1 MSAAE
6 FSTRLGAWCAKYP
19 NQHIAAAAMGV
30 SYGTLTGWLGGRMPC
45 SLTRAAVLR
54 RIDGGTM
61 DEARESSVAGLSSA
75 CRMWRGQHGLSQIN
89 AAEILG
95 LPRETFRR
103 VELMSRQANPLAAG
117 ELLRR
122 MSLPVDPD
130 ALAAV
135 RRRTRPVEP
144 GAVGAALRKWRKR
157 YRLTHARAAEALTKM
172 GMFTTG
178 RTIWVWESARML
190 PRQPLAL
197 MRLLEQTPPK
207 RPRKPGRDKSFG
219 RQLRAWRKGRG
230 LTRTEAM
237 AVLGVPGDQAKFSD
251 WERGKKTPHNVPEL
265 LAKMSAAPSL
275 PAPASTFGAQL
286 RAWRKS
292 RGLTQKEAV
301 AALGITGDQAKL
313 SDWECGKKKPHNV
326 AELLAKIGGAL

>member
-6 FSTRLGAWCAKYP
+6 FSTKLGAWCAKYP
-19 NQHIAAAAMGV
+19 NQQIAAAELGV
-30 SYGTLTGWLGGRMPC
+30 SYGTLMGWLGGRMPC

-103 VELMSRQANPLAAG
+103 VELMSRQTNPLATG
-117 ELLRR
+117 ELLHRLGR
-122 MSLPVDPD
+122 PVDPE

-135 RRRTRPVEP
+135 KRRTRPVEP
-144 GAVGAALRKWRKR
+144 EVVGAALRKWRKR
-157 YRLTHARAAEALTKM
+157 HRLTATRAAEALTKM

-197 MRLLEQTPPK
+197 MKLLEQAPP
-207 RPRKPGRDKSFG
+207 RPPRKRKPANVFG

-230 LTRTEAM
+230 LTQNEALVVLGVPGDQAKWSDWERGKKLPHNVDELLAKIGAPPM
-237 AVLGVPGDQAKFSD
+237 PCDPANAFGSRLRAWRRGRGLTQVQALAVLGVPGDQAKLSD
-251 WERGKKTPHNVPEL
+251 WERGAQMPKNAPEL
-265 LAKMSAAPSL
+265 IAKM
-275 PAPASTFGAQL
+275 
-286 RAWRKS
+286 
-292 RGLTQKEAV
+292 EAV
-301 AALGITGDQAKL
+301 
-313 SDWECGKKKPHNV
+313 S
-326 AELLAKIGGAL
+326 

>member
-6 FSTRLGAWCAKYP
+6 FSTKLAAWCAKYP
-19 NQHIAAAAMGV
+19 NQQIAADELGV
-30 SYGTLTGWLGGRMPC
+30 SYGTLMGWLGGLMPWVAV
-45 SLTRAAVLR
+45 RAAVLR
-54 RIDGGTM
+54 RMEGGTM
-61 DEARESSVAGLSSA
+61 EPLRAASPVELAAA
-75 CRMWRGQHGLSQIN
+75 CRLWRGEHGLSQVR
-89 AAEILG
+89 AAEMLG
-95 LPRETFRR
+95 LPSETIRR
-103 VELMSRQANPLAAG
+103 VEEMNHGRTALFVD
-117 ELLRR
+117 ELLHRL
-122 MSLPVDPD
+122 SQPVDPE

-135 RRRTRPVEP
+135 RQRTRPVEP
-144 GAVGAALRKWRKR
+144 EVVGAALRKWRKR
-157 YRLTHARAAEALTKM
+157 HRLTATRAAEALTKM

-197 MRLLEQTPPK
+197 MKLLEQKPPK

-219 RQLRAWRKGRG
+219 RQLRAWRKGSG
-230 LTRTEAM
+230 LTQKEAL
-237 AVLGVPGDQAKFSD
+237 AALGITGDQAKLSD

-326 AELLAKIGGAL
+326 AGLLAKIGGAL

>member
-6 FSTRLGAWCAKYP
+6 FSTKLGAWCAKYP
-19 NQHIAAAAMGV
+19 NQSIAAAELGV
-30 SYGTLTGWLGGRMPC
+30 SYGTLMGWLGGRMPC
-45 SLTRAAVLR
+45 SLTRAGVLR
-54 RIDGGTM
+54 RIEGGPM
-61 DEARESSVAGLSSA
+61 DEAREPSAAGLA
-75 CRMWRGQHGLSQIN
+75 AECRMWRGEHGLSQIN
-89 AAEILG
+89 AAGILG

-117 ELLRR
+117 ELLHRLGR
-122 MSLPVDPD
+122 PVDPD

-197 MRLLEQTPPK
+197 MKLLESPPPK
-207 RPRKPGRDKSFG
+207 RPRKPGRDKSLG

-230 LTRTEAM
+230 LTQTEAM
-237 AVLGVPGDQAKFSD
+237 TVLGVSGDQAKFSD
-251 WERGKKTPHNVPEL
+251 WERGKMIPRNIPEL
-265 LAKMSAAPSL
+265 LAKMGIAQSP
-275 PAPASTFGAQL
+275 PEPASTFGEKL
-286 RAWRKS
+286 KAWRQS
-292 RGLTQKEAV
+292 RGLTQKQALV
-301 AALGITGDQAKL
+301 VLGITGDQAKL
-313 SDWECGKKKPHNV
+313 SDWERGAQIPKNV
-326 AELLAKIGGAL
+326 PELIAKMEAA

>member
-6 FSTRLGAWCAKYP
+6 FSTKLGAWCAKYP

-30 SYGTLTGWLGGRMPC
+30 SYGTLTGWIGGRTPC

-54 RIDGGTM
+54 RIDGGTA
-61 DEARESSVAGLSSA
+61 DEAREPGAAGLAAA
-75 CRMWRGQHGLSQIN
+75 CRMWRGEHGLSQIN

-103 VELMSRQANPLAAG
+103 VELMSRQTNPLAAG

-122 MSLPVDPD
+122 MSLPVDPG

-135 RRRTRPVEP
+135 RRRTRPVES
-144 GAVGAALRKWRKR
+144 GALGAALRKWRKR
-157 YRLTHARAAEALTKM
+157 HRMTRARAAEALTKM

-178 RTIWVWESARML
+178 RTVWVWESARML
-190 PRQPLAL
+190 PRQPLEL
-197 MRLLEQTPPK
+197 MKLLEQAPPK
-207 RPRKPGRDKSFG
+207 AARKPRRDNSFG

-230 LTRTEAM
+230 LTQTEAL
-237 AVLGVPGDQAKFSD
+237 AALGITGDQAKLSD
-251 WERGKKTPHNVPEL
+251 WERGKKTPHNAAEL
-265 LAKMSAAPSL
+265 LAKMSAAPS
-275 PAPASTFGAQL
+275 PAPASTFGGQL

-301 AALGITGDQAKL
+301 AALGISGDQAKL

-326 AELLAKIGGAL
+326 KELLAKIGGAL